1 MNKKKSFSSIRC
13 LLRDYLYYFKKKWN
27 DYKFK
32 LKFKDATILNPS
44 QLSYSNLN
52 NIQISDNVYI
62 DVQVT
67 MRIFDECKLYIGK
80 NTNIGPFCHISG
92 VMNSI
97 WIGEHVLISPRVF
110 ITSSNHRYE
119 DITKPIMS
127 QGYVSKGDVIIED
140 GCWLGVGV
148 CILPGVKIGKNS
160 VIGANSIVT
169 RDVPEYS
176 IAVGNPAQIIK
187 KYDPEQQTWI

>member
-1 MNKKKSFSSIRC
+1 
-13 LLRDYLYYFKKKWN
+13 
-27 DYKFK
+27 
-32 LKFKDATILNPS
+32 
-44 QLSYSNLN
+44 
-52 NIQISDNVYI
+52 
-62 DVQVT
+62 
-67 MRIFDECKLYIGK
+67 
-80 NTNIGPFCHISG
+80 
-92 VMNSI
+92 
-97 WIGEHVLISPRVF
+97 
-110 ITSSNHRYE
+110 
-119 DITKPIMS
+119 MS